1 MDMVSKSRRFI
12 RAWILRN
19 FIKLMNVTAP
29 HSFFMPSR
37 SFIGVTKPLLFCF
50 LLLPSLLISYAILF
64 DPLMLGANPAEAI
77 LHHTGDW
84 SIYSLLL
91 TLAITPLRRLTKWND
106 TIKLRRMLGLFA
118 FYYVCL
124 HFFAYLGFD
133 RLFDLSDMAREI
145 AKRPFILVG
154 FLAFLLMIPLAVT
167 STRAWVLRMGGKA
180 WARLHKLI
188 YPIAILGIIHY
199 WWLVKRDIFWPL
211 LLGLVLAALLVY
223 RLSLFLRSASRQ
235 RGARVSS

>member
-1 MDMVSKSRRFI
+1 MVMVNRLPHSI
-12 RAWILRN
+12 QALILRN
-19 FIKLMNVTAP
+19 FIDLMSATTSS
-29 HSFFMPSR
+29 SFFKLPLSL
-37 SFIGVTKPLLFCF
+37 IGVIKPLFFCF
-50 LLLPSLLISYAILF
+50 LLLPSLLISYAIIF

-84 SIYSLLL
+84 VIYSLLL
-91 TLAITPLRRLTKWND
+91 TLAVTPVRRVTKWND
-106 TIKLRRMLGLFA
+106 AIKLRRMLGLFS
-118 FYYVCL
+118 FYYVSL
-124 HFFAYLGFD
+124 HFLTYLGFD

-167 STRAWVLRMGGKA
+167 STRGWVLRIGGKT

-188 YPIAILGIIHY
+188 YAIAVLGIVHY

-211 LLGLVLAALLVY
+211 LLGLVLAVLLVC
-223 RLSLFLRSASRQ
+223 RLFLFLRSAPRQ
-235 RGARVSS
+235 RGARASS

>member
-1 MDMVSKSRRFI
+1 MPV
-12 RAWILRN
+12 WILRN
-19 FIKLMNVTAP
+19 IIKIMNATAP
-29 HSFFMPSR
+29 HSFFMRPR
-37 SFIGVTKPLLFCF
+37 SFIGVIKPLLFCF
-50 LLLPSLLISYAILF
+50 LLLPSLLITYAIFL
-64 DPLMLGANPAEAI
+64 DPVMLGANPAEAI

-84 SIYSLLL
+84 VLYSLLL
-91 TLAITPLRRLTKWND
+91 TLAVTPLRRLTKWND
-106 TIKLRRMLGLFA
+106 AIKLRRMIGLFA

-124 HFFAYLGFD
+124 HFLSYLGFD

-154 FLAFLLMIPLAVT
+154 FLAFILMIPLAIT
-167 STRAWVLRMGGKA
+167 STRAWVLRLGGKA

-211 LLGLVLAALLVY
+211 LLALVLALLLAY
-223 RLSLFLRSASRQ
+223 RLFIIMRPPARRIEARRS
-235 RGARVSS
+235 

>member
-1 MDMVSKSRRFI
+1 MANRLPHSI
-12 RAWILRN
+12 QAWILRN
-19 FIKLMNVTAP
+19 FIDPMSATTSN
-29 HSFFMPSR
+29 SFFKPPLSL
-37 SFIGVTKPLLFCF
+37 IGVIKPLLFCF
-50 LLLPSLLISYAILF
+50 LLLPSLLISYAIFF

-84 SIYSLLL
+84 VIYSLLL
-91 TLAITPLRRLTKWND
+91 TLAVTPVRRVTKWND
-106 TIKLRRMLGLFA
+106 AIKLRRMLGLFS

-124 HFFAYLGFD
+124 HFLAYLGFD

-167 STRAWVLRMGGKA
+167 STRGWVLRIGGKA
-180 WARLHKLI
+180 WAKLHKLI
-188 YPIAILGIIHY
+188 YPIAVLGIIHY

-223 RLSLFLRSASRQ
+223 RLFLFLRSAPRQ
-235 RGARVSS
+235 RGVRASS

>member
-1 MDMVSKSRRFI
+1 M
-12 RAWILRN
+12 RN
-19 FIKLMNVTAP
+19 SIDLMSATVP
-29 HSFFMPSR
+29 HSLFMRPR
-37 SFIGVTKPLLFCF
+37 SLIGVIKPLLFCF
-50 LLLPSLLISYAILF
+50 LLLPSLLIAYAIFL
-64 DPLMLGANPAEAI
+64 DQVMLGANPAEAI

-84 SIYSLLL
+84 VLYSLLL
-91 TLAITPLRRLTKWND
+91 TLAVTPFRRLTKWND
-106 TIKLRRMLGLFA
+106 AIKLRRMIGLFA

-124 HFFAYLGFD
+124 HFLAYLGFD

-154 FLAFLLMIPLAVT
+154 FLAFVLMIPLAIT
-167 STRAWVLRMGGKA
+167 STRAWVLRIGGKA

-211 LLGLVLAALLVY
+211 LLALVLALLLAY
-223 RLSLFLRSASRQ
+223 RLFIIMRPPARRKEARRS
-235 RGARVSS
+235 